1 MIMRRSPIKYN
12 GKTIGFFYNKIS
24 FVDFL
29 AMDEKERNKVIDD
42 LGDPEK

>member
-24 FVDFL
+24 LVDFL
-29 AMDEKERNKVIDD
+29 IMDEKEKNKLIND
-42 LGDPEK
+42 LRDSEK